1 MADYEFKQHSV
12 AIPMMDDLIAM
23 TIRNRSQAAAEQII
37 KDFNTSVYGDRLT
50 YVRPS
55 LFNRIKG
62 TFMVYRDRTS
72 DAWGVLTGRLEVGS
86 DW

>member
-12 AIPMMDDLIAM
+12 AIPMIDDLIAV
-23 TIRNRSQAAAEQII
+23 TIRNRSQAAAEQMI
-37 KDFNTSVYGDRLT
+37 KDFNKSLYGDTLP

-55 LFNRIKG
+55 LFNRIKDNLR
-62 TFMVYRDRTS
+62 VYRNRVS
-72 DAWGVLTGRLEVGS
+72 DAWGVLTGRLEIGS